1 MEEILLN
8 AEKRT
13 MMGKRVKQ
21 LRHQGFVPGVL
32 YGHHIEPVSVQVED
46 RALREVL
53 QAAGVNRLVTLT
65 VPGLGEPKNVLVR
78 DLQRDTISH
87 VPLHVDFYEV
97 VMTERLT
104 AEVPIVLL
112 GESPIVATGEG
123 VLFEGMDTIEIE
135 CLPGDL
141 PPQIELDIS
150 GLTAIDDTILV
161 GQLQV
166 SDAVDV
172 LVDADEIV
180 VKILPPA
187 AEEIEEEVVVAEEL
201 EGEIEGEEAAETAE
215 AEEGDEPEQAE

>member
-8 AEKRT
+8 AEQRALA
-13 MMGKRVKQ
+13 GKRVKQ

-32 YGHHIEPVSVQVED
+32 YGHHIEPVSVKVED

-53 QAAGVNRLVTLT
+53 QVAGVNRLVTLT
-65 VPGLGEPKNVLVR
+65 VPGLGEAKQVLVR
-78 DLQRDTISH
+78 ELQRDSISH
-87 VPLHVDFYEV
+87 AMLHVDFYEV

-104 AEVPIVLL
+104 AEVPIVLV
-112 GESPIVATGEG
+112 GESPVVVAGEG

-150 GLTAIDDTILV
+150 GLVAIDDTILV
-161 GQLQV
+161 SQLQV
-166 SDAVDV
+166 SDAVEI
-172 LVDADEIV
+172 LVDPDEIV

-187 AEEIEEEVVVAEEL
+187 AEEIEEEVVVEEEL
-201 EGEIEGEEAAETAE
+201 EAEVAGEEGAETPAGTE
-215 AEEGDEPEQAE
+215 KDKADEDE